1 MASKKNR
8 KRTQLSNFA
17 ACIISLISIIGLTS
31 LIVVGYVLINILS
44 VTNGD
49 PVINLESAKNNQN
62 QTSFLY
68 ATDADGNEIELLR
81 LHGTENRIWV
91 NLSEIPQCMR
101 DAFIALE
108 DKRFNE
114 HKGVDWKRTI
124 GVMIVSEYEGQGG
137 STITQQL
144 VKNVTGNNEVTF
156 VRKYNEI
163 LTALNLE
170 KNYNKDQILEAYLNT
185 LYLGQGCYGVETAAE
200 TYFGKTVGELNY
212 AESAVIAAITQ
223 KPYSLDPIK
232 NPEENRKRQ
241 LYCLHEMLVQ
251 GKITD
256 EQYDDAINYDLVFTT
271 DDDYVPSAAEIERQK
286 NKKEATNNKEVHSFY
301 VDYVISDLI
310 DDLQK
315 EFGCSTKEATGMI
328 YGGGLKIYTAVD
340 LEVQKKV
347 EKIYVNKTNWLDKKA
362 QSAITVM
369 DYNGRVVAIVGQAGE
384 KEGNRVL
391 NRAADSPRPPG
402 STIKPISSYAPAIE
416 EGEITWSTFVRDA
429 SIHYYGRSWP
439 KNYNGDYGSG
449 SNTTVQVALAK
460 SLNTVPARI
469 CVNMIGTDVAYD
481 YVKNKFHISTTVDG
495 KDDNPAPMVVGAMNV
510 GITSLDMTAAYAS
523 FGNGGLYYEP
533 YSYFYVENSLGEVIL
548 DNRENKGEQ
557 IISAETADIMRHMM
571 ETVTTKTYGT
581 GYRYKTS
588 GFDNYAKTG
597 TTDNNYDKWMVG
609 GTPYYVAAVW
619 YGYDIPKTINTSA
632 NPAGTIYKT
641 VMDEIHKGLPEKEFE
656 DTSEVVKKY
665 YCTSTGKLASSRCYS
680 TAPGWFNEDNLPS
693 YCSGHYSSEGSSGS
707 SSGNSSGQETTQ
719 NAGISGGSSS
729 GNSGNDSGS
738 SGDSSGGT
746 PQGGDTPAAP
756 SPANGGNS
764 EN

>member
-1 MASKKNR
+1 MAKKKKNK
-8 KRTQLSNFA
+8 KRRHLSNFGA
-17 ACIISLISIIGLTS
+17 TVLSIFSIISLTA
-31 LIVVGYVLINILS
+31 LIVVGYVVVNIVT

-68 ATDADGNEIELLR
+68 ATDSDGNEIELLR

-91 NLSEIPQCMR
+91 DLNDIPQNMR

-108 DKRFNE
+108 DKRFND

-124 GVMIVSEYEGQGG
+124 GVMIVSKYEGQGG

-170 KNYNKDQILEAYLNT
+170 KNYTKDQILEAYLNT
-185 LYLGQGCYGVETAAE
+185 LYLGQGCYGVETASE

-212 AESAVIAAITQ
+212 AECAVIAAITQ

-232 NPEENRKRQ
+232 NPEENRLRQ
-241 LYCLHEMLVQ
+241 IYCLDEMLSQ
-251 GKITD
+251 GKITE
-256 EQYDDAINYDLVFTT
+256 EQYYEAVNYDLIFTT

-286 NKKEATNNKEVHSFY
+286 NKKEATNNKEVQSFY
-301 VDYVISDLI
+301 VDYVIDDVI

-315 EFGCSTKEATGMI
+315 ELGCSSREATNMI

-340 LEVQKKV
+340 LDVQKKV

-362 QSAITVM
+362 QSAITIM
-369 DYNGRVVAIVGQAGE
+369 DYSGRVVAIVGQAGE

-391 NRAADSPRPPG
+391 NRATDSPRPPG
-402 STIKPISSYAPAIE
+402 STIKPLSSYAPGIE
-416 EGEITWSTFVRDA
+416 LGEITWSTYVRDS
-429 SIHYYGRSWP
+429 SITYNGRLWP
-439 KNYNGDYGSG
+439 KNYSGNHGSG

-469 CVNMIGTDVAYD
+469 CVNMISTDVAYD

-495 KDDNPAPMVVGAMNV
+495 EDNNPAPLVVGSMNV

-548 DNRENKGEQ
+548 DNRDNTGEQ
-557 IISAETADIMRHMM
+557 IISPETAEVMRHMM
-571 ETVTTKTYGT
+571 ETVTTASYGT
-581 GYRYKTS
+581 GYNYKTK
-588 GFDNYAKTG
+588 GFDNFAKTG

-619 YGYDIPKTINTSA
+619 YGYDIPKTIHTSG

-641 VMDEIHKGLPEKEFE
+641 VMDEVHEGLAEKEFE
-656 DTSEVVKKY
+656 DNSELVKKY
-665 YCTSTGKLASSRCYS
+665 YCTSTGKLASSNCSSR
-680 TAPGWFNEDNLPS
+680 AAGWYIEEHLPS
-693 YCSGHYSSEGSSGS
+693 YCSGHYSSKPD
-707 SSGNSSGQETTQ
+707 
-719 NAGISGGSSS
+719 
-729 GNSGNDSGS
+729 NDSGS
-738 SGDSSGGT
+738 DNNHSDSDDEPATPDTPEVPAEPSGDTT
-746 PQGGDTPAAP
+746 PGSA
-756 SPANGGNS
+756 
-764 EN
+764 ENTQ

>member
-1 MASKKNR
+1 MAKKKKNK
-8 KRTQLSNFA
+8 KRRHLSNFGA
-17 ACIISLISIIGLTS
+17 TVLSIFSIISLTA
-31 LIVVGYVLINILS
+31 LIVVGYVVVNIVT

-68 ATDADGNEIELLR
+68 ATDSDGNEIELLR

-91 NLSEIPQCMR
+91 DLNDIPQNMR

-108 DKRFNE
+108 DKRFND

-124 GVMIVSEYEGQGG
+124 GVMIVSKYEGQGG

-170 KNYNKDQILEAYLNT
+170 KNYSKDQILEAYLNT
-185 LYLGQGCYGVETAAE
+185 LYLGQGCYGVETASE

-212 AESAVIAAITQ
+212 AECAVIAAITQ

-232 NPEENRKRQ
+232 NPEENRLRQ
-241 LYCLHEMLVQ
+241 IYCLDEMLSQ
-251 GKITD
+251 GKITE
-256 EQYDDAINYDLVFTT
+256 EQYYEAVNYDLIFTT

-286 NKKEATNNKEVHSFY
+286 NKKEATNNKEVQSFY
-301 VDYVISDLI
+301 VDYVIDDVI

-315 EFGCSTKEATGMI
+315 ELGCSTREATNMI

-340 LEVQKKV
+340 LDVQKKV

-362 QSAITVM
+362 QSAITIM
-369 DYNGRVVAIVGQAGE
+369 DYSGRVVAIVGQAGE

-391 NRAADSPRPPG
+391 NRATDSPRPPG
-402 STIKPISSYAPAIE
+402 STIKPLSSYAPGIE
-416 EGEITWSTFVRDA
+416 LGEITWSTYVRDS
-429 SIHYYGRSWP
+429 SITYNGRLWP
-439 KNYNGDYGSG
+439 KNYSGNHGSG

-469 CVNMIGTDVAYD
+469 CVNMISTDVAYD

-495 KDDNPAPMVVGAMNV
+495 EDNNPAPLVVGSMNV

-548 DNRENKGEQ
+548 DNRDNTGEQ
-557 IISAETADIMRHMM
+557 IISPETAEVMRHMM
-571 ETVTTKTYGT
+571 ETVTTASYGT
-581 GYRYKTS
+581 GYNYKTK
-588 GFDNYAKTG
+588 GFDNFAKTG

-619 YGYDIPKTINTSA
+619 YGYDIPKTIHTSG

-641 VMDEIHKGLPEKEFE
+641 VMDEVHEGLAEKEFE
-656 DTSEVVKKY
+656 DNSELVKKY
-665 YCTSTGKLASSRCYS
+665 YCTSTGKLASSNCSSR
-680 TAPGWFNEDNLPS
+680 AAGWYIEEHLPS
-693 YCSGHYSSEGSSGS
+693 YCSGHYSSKPD
-707 SSGNSSGQETTQ
+707 
-719 NAGISGGSSS
+719 
-729 GNSGNDSGS
+729 NDSGS
-738 SGDSSGGT
+738 DNNHSDSDDEPATPDTPEVPAEPSGDTT
-746 PQGGDTPAAP
+746 PGSA
-756 SPANGGNS
+756 
-764 EN
+764 ENTQ

>member
-1 MASKKNR
+1 MAKKKKNK
-8 KRTQLSNFA
+8 KRRHLSNFGA
-17 ACIISLISIIGLTS
+17 TVLSIFSIISLTALII
-31 LIVVGYVLINILS
+31 VGYVVVNIVT

-68 ATDADGNEIELLR
+68 ATDSDGNEIELLR

-91 NLSEIPQCMR
+91 DLNDIPQNMR

-108 DKRFNE
+108 DKRFND

-124 GVMIVSEYEGQGG
+124 GVMIVSKYEGQGG

-170 KNYNKDQILEAYLNT
+170 KNYTKDQILEAYLNT
-185 LYLGQGCYGVETAAE
+185 LYLGQGCYGVETASE

-212 AESAVIAAITQ
+212 AECAVIAAITQ

-232 NPEENRKRQ
+232 NPEENRLRQ
-241 LYCLHEMLVQ
+241 IYCLDEMLSQ
-251 GKITD
+251 GKITE
-256 EQYDDAINYDLVFTT
+256 EQYYEAVNYDLIFTT

-286 NKKEATNNKEVHSFY
+286 NKKEATNNKEVQSFY
-301 VDYVISDLI
+301 VDYVIDDVI

-315 EFGCSTKEATGMI
+315 ELGCSSREATNMI

-340 LEVQKKV
+340 LDVQKKV

-362 QSAITVM
+362 QSAITIM
-369 DYNGRVVAIVGQAGE
+369 DYSGRVVAIVGQAGE

-391 NRAADSPRPPG
+391 NRATDSPRPPG
-402 STIKPISSYAPAIE
+402 STIKPLSSYAPGIE
-416 EGEITWSTFVRDA
+416 LGEITWSTYVRDS
-429 SIHYYGRSWP
+429 SITYNGRLWP
-439 KNYNGDYGSG
+439 KNYSGNHGSG

-469 CVNMIGTDVAYD
+469 CVNMISTDVAYD

-495 KDDNPAPMVVGAMNV
+495 EDNNPAPLVVGSMNV

-548 DNRENKGEQ
+548 DNRDNTGEQ
-557 IISAETADIMRHMM
+557 IISPETAEVMRHMM
-571 ETVTTKTYGT
+571 ETVTTASYGT
-581 GYRYKTS
+581 GYNYKTK
-588 GFDNYAKTG
+588 GFDNFAKTG

-619 YGYDIPKTINTSA
+619 YGYDIPKTIHTSG

-641 VMDEIHKGLPEKEFE
+641 VMDEVHEGLAEKEFE
-656 DTSEVVKKY
+656 DNSELVKKY
-665 YCTSTGKLASSRCYS
+665 YCTSTGKLASSNCSSR
-680 TAPGWFNEDNLPS
+680 AAGWYIEEHLPS
-693 YCSGHYSSEGSSGS
+693 YCSGHYSSKPD
-707 SSGNSSGQETTQ
+707 
-719 NAGISGGSSS
+719 
-729 GNSGNDSGS
+729 NDSGS
-738 SGDSSGGT
+738 DNNHSDSDDEPATPDTPEVPAEPSGDTT
-746 PQGGDTPAAP
+746 PGSA
-756 SPANGGNS
+756 
-764 EN
+764 ENTQ

>member
-1 MASKKNR
+1 MAKKKKNK
-8 KRTQLSNFA
+8 KRRHLSNFGA
-17 ACIISLISIIGLTS
+17 TVLSIFSIISLTA
-31 LIVVGYVLINILS
+31 LIVVGYVVVNIVT

-68 ATDADGNEIELLR
+68 ATDSDGNEIELLR

-91 NLSEIPQCMR
+91 DLNDIPQNMR

-108 DKRFNE
+108 DKRFND

-124 GVMIVSEYEGQGG
+124 GVMIVSKYEGQGG

-170 KNYNKDQILEAYLNT
+170 KNYSKDQILEAYLNT
-185 LYLGQGCYGVETAAE
+185 LYLGQGCYGVETASE

-212 AESAVIAAITQ
+212 AECAVIAAITQ

-232 NPEENRKRQ
+232 NPEENRLRQ
-241 LYCLHEMLVQ
+241 IYCLDEMLSQ
-251 GKITD
+251 GKITE
-256 EQYDDAINYDLVFTT
+256 EQYYEAVNYDLIFTT

-286 NKKEATNNKEVHSFY
+286 NKKEATNNKEVQSFY
-301 VDYVISDLI
+301 VDYVIDDVI

-315 EFGCSTKEATGMI
+315 ELGCSTREATNMI

-340 LEVQKKV
+340 LDVQKKV

-362 QSAITVM
+362 QSAITIM
-369 DYNGRVVAIVGQAGE
+369 DYSGRVVAIVGQAGE

-391 NRAADSPRPPG
+391 NRATDSPRPPG
-402 STIKPISSYAPAIE
+402 STIKPLSSYAPGIE
-416 EGEITWSTFVRDA
+416 LGEITWSTYVRDS
-429 SIHYYGRSWP
+429 SITYNGRLWP
-439 KNYNGDYGSG
+439 KNYSGNHGSG

-469 CVNMIGTDVAYD
+469 CVNMISTDVAYD

-495 KDDNPAPMVVGAMNV
+495 EDNNPAPLVVGSMNV

-548 DNRENKGEQ
+548 DNRDNTGEQ
-557 IISAETADIMRHMM
+557 IISPETAEVMRHMM
-571 ETVTTKTYGT
+571 ETVTTASYGT
-581 GYRYKTS
+581 GYNYKTK
-588 GFDNYAKTG
+588 GFDNFAKTG

-619 YGYDIPKTINTSA
+619 YGYDIPKTIHTSG

-641 VMDEIHKGLPEKEFE
+641 VMDEVHEGLAEKEFE
-656 DTSEVVKKY
+656 DNSELVKKY
-665 YCTSTGKLASSRCYS
+665 YCTSTGKLASSNCSSR
-680 TAPGWFNEDNLPS
+680 AAGWYIEEHLPS
-693 YCSGHYSSEGSSGS
+693 YCSGHYSSKPD
-707 SSGNSSGQETTQ
+707 
-719 NAGISGGSSS
+719 
-729 GNSGNDSGS
+729 NDSGS
-738 SGDSSGGT
+738 DNNHSDSDDEPATPDTPEVPAEPSGDTT
-746 PQGGDTPAAP
+746 PGAA
-756 SPANGGNS
+756 
-764 EN
+764 ENTQ

>member
-1 MASKKNR
+1 MAKKKKNK
-8 KRTQLSNFA
+8 KRRHLSNFGA
-17 ACIISLISIIGLTS
+17 TVLSIFSIISLTALII
-31 LIVVGYVLINILS
+31 VGYVVVNIVT

-68 ATDADGNEIELLR
+68 ATDSDGNEIELLR

-91 NLSEIPQCMR
+91 DLNDIPQNMR

-108 DKRFNE
+108 DKRFND
-114 HKGVDWKRTI
+114 HKGVDWKRTL
-124 GVMIVSEYEGQGG
+124 GVMIVSKYEGQGG

-170 KNYNKDQILEAYLNT
+170 KNYTKDQILEAYLNT
-185 LYLGQGCYGVETAAE
+185 LYLGQGCYGVETASE

-212 AESAVIAAITQ
+212 AECAVIAAITQ

-232 NPEENRKRQ
+232 NPEENRLRQ
-241 LYCLHEMLVQ
+241 IYCLDEMLSQ
-251 GKITD
+251 GKITE
-256 EQYDDAINYDLVFTT
+256 EQYYEAVNYDLIFTT

-286 NKKEATNNKEVHSFY
+286 NKKEATNNKEVQSFY
-301 VDYVISDLI
+301 VDYVIDDVI

-315 EFGCSTKEATGMI
+315 ELGCSSREATNMI

-340 LEVQKKV
+340 LDVQKKV

-362 QSAITVM
+362 QSAITIM
-369 DYNGRVVAIVGQAGE
+369 DYSGRVVAIVGQAGE

-391 NRAADSPRPPG
+391 NRATDSPRPPG
-402 STIKPISSYAPAIE
+402 STIKPLSSYAPGIE
-416 EGEITWSTFVRDA
+416 LGEITWSTYVRDS
-429 SIHYYGRSWP
+429 SITYNGRLWP
-439 KNYNGDYGSG
+439 KNYSGNHGSG

-469 CVNMIGTDVAYD
+469 CVNMISTDVAYD

-495 KDDNPAPMVVGAMNV
+495 EDNNPAPLVVGSMNV

-548 DNRENKGEQ
+548 DNRDNTGEQ
-557 IISAETADIMRHMM
+557 IISPETAEVMRHMM
-571 ETVTTKTYGT
+571 ETVTTASYGT
-581 GYRYKTS
+581 GYNYKTK
-588 GFDNYAKTG
+588 GFDNFAKTG

-619 YGYDIPKTINTSA
+619 YGYDIPKTIHTSG

-641 VMDEIHKGLPEKEFE
+641 VMDEVHEGLAEKEFE
-656 DTSEVVKKY
+656 DNSELVKKY
-665 YCTSTGKLASSRCYS
+665 YCTSTGKLASSNCSSR
-680 TAPGWFNEDNLPS
+680 AAGWYIEEHLPS
-693 YCSGHYSSEGSSGS
+693 YCSGHYST
-707 SSGNSSGQETTQ
+707 NSD
-719 NAGISGGSSS
+719 
-729 GNSGNDSGS
+729 NDSGS
-738 SGDSSGGT
+738 DNNHSDSDDEPATPDTPEVPAEPSGDTT
-746 PQGGDTPAAP
+746 PGSA
-756 SPANGGNS
+756 
-764 EN
+764 ENTQ

>member
-1 MASKKNR
+1 MAQRKSKNKTKR
-8 KRTQLSNFA
+8 KLSNFGA
-17 ACIISLISIIGLTS
+17 TVISLISIVCLTA
-31 LIVVGYVLINILS
+31 LIVVGYVVVNIIT

-49 PVINLESAKNNQN
+49 PVIDLESAKNNQN

-68 ATDADGNEIELLR
+68 ASDADGNEIELLR

-91 NLSEIPQCMR
+91 DLKDIPQNMR

-108 DKRFNE
+108 DKRFND

-124 GVMIVSEYEGQGG
+124 GVMVVSKYEGQGG

-163 LTALNLE
+163 VTALNLE
-170 KNYNKDQILEAYLNT
+170 KNYSKDQILEAYLNT
-185 LYLGQGCYGVETAAE
+185 LYLGQGCYGVETASE

-212 AESAVIAAITQ
+212 AECAVIAAITQ

-241 LYCLHEMLVQ
+241 VYCLSELKSQ
-251 GKITD
+251 GIITD
-256 EQYDDAINYDLVFTT
+256 EQYEEALNYDLIFTT

-286 NKKEATNNKEVHSFY
+286 NKKEATNNKEVQSFY
-301 VDYVISDLI
+301 VDFVIDDVI
-310 DDLQK
+310 EDLQK
-315 EFGCSTKEATGMI
+315 ELGYSSREATNMI

-340 LEVQKKV
+340 LEVQKKL

-362 QSAITVM
+362 QSSMTIM
-369 DYNGRVVAIVGQAGE
+369 DYSGRVVAIIGQAGE

-391 NRAADSPRPPG
+391 NRASDSPRPPG
-402 STIKPISSYAPAIE
+402 STIKPLSSYAPGIE
-416 EGEITWSTFVRDA
+416 LGHITWSSYVRDS
-429 SIHYYGRSWP
+429 SITYNGKLWP
-439 KNYNGDYGSG
+439 KNYSGNYGSG
-449 SNTTVQVALAK
+449 SNTLVQVALAK

-469 CVNMIGTDVAYD
+469 CVNSVTTDVAYD

-495 KDDNPAPMVVGAMNV
+495 EDDNPAPLVVGSMNV
-510 GITSLDMTAAYAS
+510 GITSLEMTAAYAS

-533 YSYFYVENSLGEVIL
+533 YSYYYIENSQGQVIL
-548 DNRENKGEQ
+548 DNRKNTGEQ
-557 IISAETADIMRHMM
+557 IISPETADVMRHMM
-571 ETVTTKTYGT
+571 ETVTTASYGT
-581 GYRYKTS
+581 GYNYKTK
-588 GFDNYAKTG
+588 GFDNFAKTG

-619 YGYDIPKTINTSA
+619 YGYDIPKTINTSG

-641 VMDEIHKGLPEKEFE
+641 VMDEIHEGLADKEFE

-665 YCTSTGKLASSRCYS
+665 YCTYTGKLATSNCSSKS
-680 TAPGWFNEDNLPS
+680 VGWYIEDHLPS
-693 YCSGHYSSEGSSGS
+693 YCYGHYSSGDSDNDSGSSSGS
-707 SSGNSSGQETTQ
+707 SSSQNDNQTNDTPQETPAPSTPE
-719 NAGISGGSSS
+719 APSGGGES
-729 GNSGNDSGS
+729 NEV
-738 SGDSSGGT
+738 
-746 PQGGDTPAAP
+746 PE
-756 SPANGGNS
+756 

>member
-1 MASKKNR
+1 MAKKKKNK
-8 KRTQLSNFA
+8 KRRHLSNFGA
-17 ACIISLISIIGLTS
+17 TVLSIFSIISLTALII
-31 LIVVGYVLINILS
+31 VGYVVVNIVT

-68 ATDADGNEIELLR
+68 ATDSDGNEIELLR

-91 NLSEIPQCMR
+91 DLNDIPQNMR

-108 DKRFNE
+108 DKRFND

-124 GVMIVSEYEGQGG
+124 GVMIVSKYEGQGG

-170 KNYNKDQILEAYLNT
+170 KNYTKDQILEAYLNT
-185 LYLGQGCYGVETAAE
+185 LYLGQGCYGVETASE

-212 AESAVIAAITQ
+212 AECAVIAAITQ

-232 NPEENRKRQ
+232 NPEENRLRQ
-241 LYCLHEMLVQ
+241 IYCLDEMLSQ
-251 GKITD
+251 GKITE
-256 EQYDDAINYDLVFTT
+256 EQYYEAVNYDLIFTT

-286 NKKEATNNKEVHSFY
+286 NKKEATNNKEVQSFY
-301 VDYVISDLI
+301 VDYVIDDVI

-315 EFGCSTKEATGMI
+315 ELGCSSREATNMI

-340 LEVQKKV
+340 LDVQKKV

-362 QSAITVM
+362 QSAITIM
-369 DYNGRVVAIVGQAGE
+369 DYSGRVVAIVGQAGE

-391 NRAADSPRPPG
+391 NRATDSPRPPG
-402 STIKPISSYAPAIE
+402 STIKPLSSYAPGIE
-416 EGEITWSTFVRDA
+416 LGEITWSTYVRDS
-429 SIHYYGRSWP
+429 SITYNGRLWP
-439 KNYNGDYGSG
+439 KNYSGNHGSG

-469 CVNMIGTDVAYD
+469 CVNMISTDVAYD

-495 KDDNPAPMVVGAMNV
+495 EDNNPAPLVVGSMNV

-548 DNRENKGEQ
+548 DNRDNTGEQ
-557 IISAETADIMRHMM
+557 IISPETAEVMRHMM
-571 ETVTTKTYGT
+571 ETVTTASYGT
-581 GYRYKTS
+581 GYNYKTK
-588 GFDNYAKTG
+588 GFDNFAKTG

-619 YGYDIPKTINTSA
+619 YGYDIPKTIHTSG

-641 VMDEIHKGLPEKEFE
+641 VMDEVHEGLAEKEFE
-656 DTSEVVKKY
+656 DNSELVKKY
-665 YCTSTGKLASSRCYS
+665 YCTSTGKLASSNCSSR
-680 TAPGWFNEDNLPS
+680 AAGWYIEEYLPP
-693 YCSGHYSSEGSSGS
+693 YCSGHYST
-707 SSGNSSGQETTQ
+707 NSD
-719 NAGISGGSSS
+719 
-729 GNSGNDSGS
+729 NDSGS
-738 SGDSSGGT
+738 DNNHSDSDDEPATPDTPDTPEVPAEPSGDTT
-746 PQGGDTPAAP
+746 PGSA
-756 SPANGGNS
+756 
-764 EN
+764 ENTQ